1 MSFQLNCCGQD
12 DLVNLTESSVAIW
25 LASCMGNKAET
36 AVHSCHCPGDMAVR
50 MRKVLAS
57 QAVGWCSSG
66 PFAFIVVFLHMVR
79 RMDGW
84 LASLQNRWICEQT
97 GSFSTRTCSPR
108 SCFVILR
115 SCPQFIFCLF
125 CRPLALAS

>member
-1 MSFQLNCCGQD
+1 M
-12 DLVNLTESSVAIW
+12 NLTESSVAIW

-36 AVHSCHCPGDMAVR
+36 AVHSCHCPGDMVVR

-84 LASLQNRWICEQT
+84 LAPFFPSVKHFLSETHSLKCNT
-97 GSFSTRTCSPR
+97 VF
-108 SCFVILR
+108 
-115 SCPQFIFCLF
+115 
-125 CRPLALAS
+125 